1 MADPAPAKNG
11 KRGFLARLLG
21 KGAARDGPHVTLEL
35 GPDAI
40 NAEVTAAALAHVLSR
55 PDSIRQRAQ
64 NAATISS
71 AVAAAL
77 LIAALGRITA
87 DKDLLNVATIVF
99 VGAAIFLWALSVA
112 LFVHAVA
119 FVDKPTTP
127 WGESD
132 STTSAEKTPPA
143 GYQLLV
149 NTYEVYANEVRD
161 NMRRA
166 ATASGLAI
174 GLTVLAMGIA
184 FVDTQ
189 SSDDKTMSLA
199 LSPEGASAVRM
210 LCGWS
215 NFSAPLTHVEGD
227 LSADEL
233 GDVVLRVENVIG
245 HFGPSGK
252 RREPA
257 EPRACPAAKQL
268 HLRRSMVRGAVDPPR
283 PT

>member
-1 MADPAPAKNG
+1 M
-11 KRGFLARLLG
+11 
-21 KGAARDGPHVTLEL
+21 TLEL
-35 GPDAI
+35 GGPDAP
-40 NAEVTAAALAHVLSR
+40 NADVTAAALAHVLSR

-77 LIAALGRITA
+77 LITALGRITA
-87 DKDLLNVATIVF
+87 EKDLLNVVTTIVF
-99 VGAAIFLWALSVA
+99 VGAIFLWALSVA

-127 WGESD
+127 RGESD

-149 NTYEVYANEVRD
+149 DKYEDYADEVRD

-166 ATASGLAI
+166 AIASAVAI
-174 GLTVLAMGIA
+174 ALTVGAMGTA
-184 FVDTQ
+184 LVDAH

-199 LSPEGASAVRM
+199 LSPDGNAAVRS

-215 NFSAPLTHVEGD
+215 NISAPLTHVDGD

-233 GDVVLRVENVIG
+233 GDVVLQVENVIG

-252 RREPA
+252 RRERA
-257 EPRACPAAKQL
+257 ERRTCPAAKQL
-268 HLRRSMVRGAVDPPR
+268 HLRRSIVRGAVDPPR